1 MQAERKRL
9 YRLQRLER
17 LRAIAKQ
24 AAAAD
29 AARAEGTLSQ
39 LLTLAERTRALATD
53 YTVQEGETNSAALR
67 RLMDFA
73 GGLQNIVTSTSG
85 DAETA
90 RRVADD
96 KFVQLASA
104 ERRRAVA
111 EERAQH
117 QARTIAKTKNE
128 IALDLGGQL
137 ARLLKSSPQR
147 TRQP

>member
-1 MQAERKRL
+1 MKAERTRL

-24 AAAAD
+24 AAATD

-39 LLTLAERTRALATD
+39 LLTLAERTRTLATD
-53 YTVQEGETNSAALR
+53 YAVQEGETNSAALR
-67 RLMDFA
+67 RLTDFA
-73 GGLQNIVTSTSG
+73 CGLQNIAASTSG

-96 KFVQLASA
+96 KFIQLASA
-104 ERRRAVA
+104 ERRRAVV
-111 EERAQH
+111 EERAQR
-117 QARTIAKTKNE
+117 QARSVAKAEDEND
-128 IALDLGGQL
+128 LDLGRQL
-137 ARLLKSSPQR
+137 ARLLMSNLQR